1 MFVSPGTKGYKEGH
15 FVFEDI
21 FELIEEN
28 KLIAAR
34 MRLIELNEV
43 DIEQVLGEVAQDK
56 MLRLFRMLP
65 KETAAEVFA
74 EMDSE
79 QQQYIIESITDYE
92 INDIMDELYM
102 DDTVDF
108 IEEMPANVVR
118 RVLKNT
124 DEVTRKTINQLLNYP
139 DDSAGSIM
147 TTEFV
152 DLKKEMTA
160 GAALEHIRKTGMDK
174 ETIDTCYIISAQR
187 KLEGEIAIRKLILSE
202 PDTLLSELM
211 DTNVKFV
218 QTLTDKEETAFLF
231 RKYNLISMPVVDNE
245 NRLVGIIT
253 VDDVIDVI
261 EQENTEDFHKM
272 AAIAPSE
279 TEYLDTGVISLAK
292 NRIVW
297 LFVLMISAT
306 FTGMIIRRF
315 EATLSQVVVLTAY
328 IPMLMGTGGN
338 AGAQS
343 STMIIRSLALNELEF
358 KDLFKVMWKELRVG
372 LLTAFMLAAVN
383 FARIM
388 IFDKVAVPIALTVCA
403 SLFCIVSL
411 AKVVGG
417 ILPIVAKQLKL
428 DPVIMASP
436 IITTILDAVSLFI
449 YFAFATSILGI
460 A

>member
-1 MFVSPGTKGYKEGH
+1 MFEN
-15 FVFEDI
+15 I
-21 FELIEEN
+21 IELIEEN
-28 KLIAAR
+28 KLFEAR
-34 MRLIELNEV
+34 KYIIELNEV
-43 DIEQVLGEVAQDK
+43 DIEQLLGEIPQDK
-56 MLRLFRMLP
+56 MLRIFRMLP

-74 EMDSE
+74 EMDSDR
-79 QQQYIIESITDYE
+79 QQYIIESITDRE
-92 INDIMDELYM
+92 INSIMDELYM

-108 IEEMPANVVR
+108 IEEMPANVVKK
-118 RVLKNT
+118 VLRNT
-124 DEVTRKTINQLLNYP
+124 DEATRKIINQLLKYP
-139 DDSAGSIM
+139 DDCAGSIM

-160 GAALEHIRKTGMDK
+160 RDALEHIRKTGMDK
-174 ETIDTCYIISAQR
+174 ETIDTCYVISAQR
-187 KLEGEIAIRKLILSE
+187 KLEGEISIRKLILSE
-202 PDTLLSELM
+202 PDTLMCDLM
-211 DTNVKFV
+211 ETVKSV
-218 QTLTDKEETAFLF
+218 QTLTDKEETAYLF

-279 TEYLDTGVISLAK
+279 KEYLDTGVISLAK

-297 LFVLMISAT
+297 LLVLMISAT
-306 FTGMIIRRF
+306 FTGMIIRYF
-315 EATLSQVVVLTAY
+315 EATLSQVVALTAY
-328 IPMLMGTGGN
+328 MPMLMGTGGN

-343 STMIIRSLALNELEF
+343 STMIIRSLSLNELEF
-358 KDLFKVMWKELRVG
+358 KDIFKVMWKELRVG
-372 LLTAFMLAAVN
+372 ILTAFMLAVVN

-388 IFDKVAVPIALTVCA
+388 IFDEVGVLVAFTVCA
-403 SLFCIVSL
+403 SLFCIVTF

-417 ILPIVAKQLKL
+417 MLPIAAKQIHL

-436 IITTILDAVSLFI
+436 IITTILDAVSLFV
-449 YFAFATSILGI
+449 YFSFATTFLGI

>member
-1 MFVSPGTKGYKEGH
+1 MS
-15 FVFEDI
+15 DRI
-21 FELIEEN
+21 LELLEEQN
-28 KLIAAR
+28 LRAVRDEILE
-34 MRLIELNEV
+34 MNYV
-43 DIEQVLGEVAQDK
+43 DIEQMLEEMPRDK
-56 MLRLFRMLP
+56 MLVIFRMLP

-74 EMDSE
+74 EMESE
-79 QQQYIIESITDYE
+79 QQQYIVESITDRE

-108 IEEMPANVVR
+108 IEEMPANVVK
-118 RVLKNT
+118 RVLRNT
-124 DEVTRKTINQLLNYP
+124 DEATRKTINQLLNYP

-152 DLKKEMTA
+152 DLKKEMTVE
-160 GAALEHIRKTGMDK
+160 AALEHIRKTGMDK
-174 ETIDTCYIISAQR
+174 ETIDTCYVISAQR
-187 KLEGEIAIRKLILSE
+187 KLEGEITIRKLILSA
-202 PDTLLSELM
+202 PDELVSDLM
-211 DTNVKFV
+211 ESSVKSV
-218 QTLTDKEETAFLF
+218 QTLTDREETAYLF

-279 TEYLDTGVISLAK
+279 KQYLETGVFSLAK

-306 FTGMIIRRF
+306 ITGTIIRRF
-315 EATLSQVVVLTAY
+315 EATLSQVVALTAY

-343 STMIIRSLALNELEF
+343 STMIIRSLALNEIDFGDVLR
-358 KDLFKVMWKELRVG
+358 VMWKEFRVG
-372 LLTAFMLAAVN
+372 LLTAAMLAIVN
-383 FARIM
+383 FVRIM
-388 IFDKVAVPIALTVCA
+388 IFDKVSVLVALTVCV
-403 SLFCIVSL
+403 SLFCIVTL

-417 ILPIVAKQLKL
+417 ILPIAAKRIHL

-436 IITTILDAVSLFI
+436 IITTVLDAVSLLI
-449 YFAFATSILGI
+449 YFTFATNILGI

>member
-1 MFVSPGTKGYKEGH
+1 M
-15 FVFEDI
+15 FEDI

-43 DIEQVLGEVAQDK
+43 DIEQILGEVAQDK

-79 QQQYIIESITDYE
+79 KQQYIIESITDYE

-108 IEEMPANVVR
+108 IEEMPANVVK

-124 DEVTRKTINQLLNYP
+124 DEATRKTINQLLNYP

-211 DTNVKFV
+211 DTNVKSV

-372 LLTAFMLAAVN
+372 LLTAFILAAVN

-388 IFDKVAVPIALTVCA
+388 IFDKVTVPIALTVCA
-403 SLFCIVSL
+403 SLFCIVAL

-449 YFAFATSILGI
+449 YFAFATSVLGI

>member
-1 MFVSPGTKGYKEGH
+1 MFEKV
-15 FVFEDI
+15 
-21 FELIEEN
+21 FELIEN
-28 KLIAAR
+28 NQLAAAR
-34 MRLIELNEV
+34 RLLIEWNVV
-43 DIEQVLGEVAQDK
+43 DIEQLLDEVPQDK

-65 KETAAEVFA
+65 KELAAEVFA

-79 QQQYIIESITDYE
+79 QQQYIVESITDRE

-108 IEEMPANVVR
+108 IEEMPANVVK
-118 RVLKNT
+118 RVLRNT
-124 DEVTRKTINQLLNYP
+124 DEATRKTINQLLNYP

-152 DLKKEMTA
+152 DLKKEMTVEK
-160 GAALEHIRKTGMDK
+160 ALSHIRKTGMDK
-174 ETIDTCYIISAQR
+174 ETIDTCYVISAQR
-187 KLEGEIAIRKLILSE
+187 HLEGEISIRKLILSAPE
-202 PDTLLSELM
+202 TLLSDLM

-218 QTLTDKEETAFLF
+218 QTLTDKEETAFIF
-231 RKYNLISMPVVDNE
+231 RKYDLISMPVVDNE

-279 TEYLDTGVISLAK
+279 KEYLDTGVFSLAK

-297 LFVLMISAT
+297 LFVLMLSAT
-306 FTGMIIRRF
+306 FTGSIIRF
-315 EATLSQVVVLTAY
+315 YEATLSQVVALTSY

-343 STMIIRSLALNELEF
+343 STMIIRSLALNEIEF

-372 LLTAFMLAAVN
+372 LLAAFMLAVVN

-388 IFDKVAVPIALTVCA
+388 IFDPVDVLVALTVCA
-403 SLFCIVSL
+403 SLFCVVTI

-417 ILPIVAKQLKL
+417 ILPIIAKKIHL

-436 IITTILDAVSLFI
+436 IITTILDAVSLFV
-449 YFAFATSILGI
+449 YFAFASTFFHI

>member
-1 MFVSPGTKGYKEGH
+1 MFEY
-15 FVFEDI
+15 I
-21 FELIEEN
+21 IELIEQN
-28 KLIAAR
+28 KLLAAR
-34 MRLIELNEV
+34 QQLIELNVV
-43 DIEQVLGEVAQDK
+43 DIEQVLEEIAQDK

-79 QQQYIIESITDYE
+79 QQQYIIESITDHE
-92 INDIMDELYM
+92 INDIMEELYM

-108 IEEMPANVVR
+108 IEEMPANVVK
-118 RVLKNT
+118 RVLRNT
-124 DEVTRKTINQLLNYP
+124 DEATRKTINQLLNYP

-152 DLKKEMTA
+152 DLKKEMTVA
-160 GAALEHIRKTGMDK
+160 HALEHIRKTGMDK
-174 ETIDTCYIISAQR
+174 ETIDTCYVISAQR
-187 KLEGEIAIRKLILSE
+187 KLEGEITLRKLILSA
-202 PDTLLSELM
+202 PDSLVSELM
-211 DTNVKFV
+211 DANVKFV
-218 QTLTDKEETAFLF
+218 QTLTDKEDAAHIF

-253 VDDVIDVI
+253 VDDAIDVI

-279 TEYLDTGVISLAK
+279 KEYLDTGVFSLAK
-292 NRIVW
+292 NRILW

-306 FTGMIIRRF
+306 FTGMIIRNY
-315 EATLSQVVVLTAY
+315 EATLSQVVALASY

-338 AGAQS
+338 AGTQS
-343 STMIIRSLALNELEF
+343 STMIIRSLALNEVEF
-358 KDLFKVMWKELRVG
+358 KDIFLVMWKEFRVG
-372 LLTAFMLAAVN
+372 ILTAAMLAVVN

-388 IFDKVAVPIALTVCA
+388 IFDKVAIPVALTVCA
-403 SLFCIVSL
+403 SLFCIVTI
-411 AKVVGG
+411 AKVIGG
-417 ILPIVAKQLKL
+417 ILPIIAKKIHL

-436 IITTILDAVSLFI
+436 IISTMLDATSLFI

>member
-1 MFVSPGTKGYKEGH
+1 MFEH
-15 FVFEDI
+15 I
-21 FELIEEN
+21 IELIEQN
-28 KLIAAR
+28 QLLAAR
-34 MRLIELNEV
+34 QQLIEWNVV
-43 DIEQVLGEVAQDK
+43 DIEQVLEEIAQDK

-65 KETAAEVFA
+65 KEIAAEVFA

-79 QQQYIIESITDYE
+79 QQQYIIESITDHE

-108 IEEMPANVVR
+108 IEEMPANVVK
-118 RVLKNT
+118 RVLRNT
-124 DEVTRKTINQLLNYP
+124 DEATRKTINQLLNYP

-152 DLKKEMTA
+152 DLKKEMTVA
-160 GAALEHIRKTGMDK
+160 HALEHIRKTGMDK
-174 ETIDTCYIISAQR
+174 ETIDTCYVISAQR
-187 KLEGEIAIRKLILSE
+187 KLEGEITLRKLILSA
-202 PDTLLSELM
+202 PDSLVAELM
-211 DTNVKFV
+211 DNNVKFV
-218 QTLTDKEETAFLF
+218 QTLSDKEEAAHIF

-253 VDDVIDVI
+253 VDDAIDVI

-279 TEYLDTGVISLAK
+279 KEYLDTGVFSLAK
-292 NRIVW
+292 NRILW

-306 FTGMIIRRF
+306 FTGMIIRNY
-315 EATLSQVVVLTAY
+315 EETLSQVVALASY

-338 AGAQS
+338 AGTQS
-343 STMIIRSLALNELEF
+343 STMIIRSLALNEVEF
-358 KDLFKVMWKELRVG
+358 KDIFRVMWKEFRVG
-372 LLTAFMLAAVN
+372 ILSAAMLAVVN

-388 IFDKVAVPIALTVCA
+388 IFDKVAIPVALTVCA
-403 SLFCIVSL
+403 SLFCIVTI
-411 AKVVGG
+411 AKVIGG
-417 ILPIVAKQLKL
+417 ILPIAAKKIHL

-436 IITTILDAVSLFI
+436 IISTMLDATSLFI

>member
-1 MFVSPGTKGYKEGH
+1 MS
-15 FVFEDI
+15 DRI
-21 FELIEEN
+21 LELLEEQN
-28 KLIAAR
+28 LRAVRDEILE
-34 MRLIELNEV
+34 MNYV
-43 DIEQVLGEVAQDK
+43 DIEQMLEEMPRDK
-56 MLRLFRMLP
+56 MLVIFRMLP

-74 EMDSE
+74 EMESE
-79 QQQYIIESITDYE
+79 QQQYIVESITDRE

-108 IEEMPANVVR
+108 IEEMPANVVK
-118 RVLKNT
+118 RVLRNT
-124 DEVTRKTINQLLNYP
+124 DEATRKTINQLLNYP

-152 DLKKEMTA
+152 DLKKEMTVEE
-160 GAALEHIRKTGMDK
+160 ALEHIRKTGMDK
-174 ETIDTCYIISAQR
+174 ETIDTCYVISAQR
-187 KLEGEIAIRKLILSE
+187 KLEGEITIRKLILSA
-202 PDTLLSELM
+202 PDELVSDLM
-211 DTNVKFV
+211 ESSVKSV
-218 QTLTDKEETAFLF
+218 QTLTDREETAYLF

-279 TEYLDTGVISLAK
+279 KQYLETGVFSLAK

-306 FTGMIIRRF
+306 ITGTIIRRF
-315 EATLSQVVVLTAY
+315 EATLSQVVALTAY

-343 STMIIRSLALNELEF
+343 STMIIRSLALNEIDFGDVLR
-358 KDLFKVMWKELRVG
+358 VMWKEFRVG
-372 LLTAFMLAAVN
+372 LLTAAMLAIVN

-388 IFDKVAVPIALTVCA
+388 IFDKVSVLVALTVCV
-403 SLFCIVSL
+403 SLFCIVTL

-417 ILPIVAKQLKL
+417 ILPIAAKRIHL

-436 IITTILDAVSLFI
+436 IITTVLDAVSLLI
-449 YFAFATSILGI
+449 YFTFATNILGI

>member
-1 MFVSPGTKGYKEGH
+1 M
-15 FVFEDI
+15 FEDI

-43 DIEQVLGEVAQDK
+43 DIEQILGEVAQDK

-108 IEEMPANVVR
+108 IEEMPANVVK

-124 DEVTRKTINQLLNYP
+124 DEATRKTINQLLNYP

-202 PDTLLSELM
+202 PETLLSQLM
-211 DTNVKFV
+211 DTNVKSV

-372 LLTAFMLAAVN
+372 ILTAFMLAAVN

-388 IFDKVAVPIALTVCA
+388 IFDKVTVPIALTVCA
-403 SLFCIVSL
+403 SLFCIVAL

>member
-1 MFVSPGTKGYKEGH
+1 MFEY
-15 FVFEDI
+15 I
-21 FELIEEN
+21 IELIEQN
-28 KLIAAR
+28 KLLAAR
-34 MRLIELNEV
+34 QQLIELNVV
-43 DIEQVLGEVAQDK
+43 DIEQVLEEIAQDK

-79 QQQYIIESITDYE
+79 QQQYIIESITDHE
-92 INDIMDELYM
+92 INDIMEELYM

-108 IEEMPANVVR
+108 IEEMPANVVK
-118 RVLKNT
+118 RVLRNT
-124 DEVTRKTINQLLNYP
+124 DEATRKTINQLLNYP

-152 DLKKEMTA
+152 DLKKEMTVA
-160 GAALEHIRKTGMDK
+160 HALEHIRKTGMDK
-174 ETIDTCYIISAQR
+174 ETIDTCYVISAQR
-187 KLEGEIAIRKLILSE
+187 KLEGEITLRKLILSA
-202 PDTLLSELM
+202 PDSLVSELM

-218 QTLTDKEETAFLF
+218 QTLTDKEDAAHIF

-253 VDDVIDVI
+253 VDDAIDVI

-279 TEYLDTGVISLAK
+279 KEYLDTGVFSLAK
-292 NRIVW
+292 NRILW

-306 FTGMIIRRF
+306 FTGMIIRNY
-315 EATLSQVVVLTAY
+315 EATLSQVVALASY

-338 AGAQS
+338 AGTQS
-343 STMIIRSLALNELEF
+343 STMIIRSLALNEVEF
-358 KDLFKVMWKELRVG
+358 KDIFLVMWKEFRVG
-372 LLTAFMLAAVN
+372 ILTAAMLAVVN

-388 IFDKVAVPIALTVCA
+388 IFDKVAIPVALTVCA
-403 SLFCIVSL
+403 SLFCIVTI
-411 AKVVGG
+411 AKVIGG
-417 ILPIVAKQLKL
+417 ILPIIAKKIHL

-436 IITTILDAVSLFI
+436 IISTMLDATSLFI

>member
-1 MFVSPGTKGYKEGH
+1 M
-15 FVFEDI
+15 FEDI

-43 DIEQVLGEVAQDK
+43 DIEQVLGEVSQDK

-108 IEEMPANVVR
+108 IEEMPANVVK

-124 DEVTRKTINQLLNYP
+124 DEATRKTINQLLNYP

-211 DTNVKFV
+211 DTNVKSV

-358 KDLFKVMWKELRVG
+358 KDIFKVMWKELRVG

-388 IFDKVAVPIALTVCA
+388 IFDKVTVFIALTVCA
-403 SLFCIVSL
+403 SLFCIVAL

-436 IITTILDAVSLFI
+436 IITTILDAVSLFV

>member
-1 MFVSPGTKGYKEGH
+1 MFQN
-15 FVFEDI
+15 I
-21 FELIEEN
+21 IELIEEN
-28 KLIAAR
+28 KLFEAR
-34 MRLIELNEV
+34 KYIIELNEV
-43 DIEQVLGEVAQDK
+43 DIEQLLEEIPQDK
-56 MLRLFRMLP
+56 MLRIFRMLP
-65 KETAAEVFA
+65 KEMAAEVFA

-79 QQQYIIESITDYE
+79 QQQYIIESITDRE

-108 IEEMPANVVR
+108 IEEMPANVVKK
-118 RVLKNT
+118 VLRNT
-124 DEVTRKTINQLLNYP
+124 DEATRKTINQLLNYP

-160 GAALEHIRKTGMDK
+160 RQALDHIRKTGMDK

-187 KLEGEIAIRKLILSE
+187 KLEGEITIRKLILSA
-202 PDTLLSELM
+202 PDVLVCDLM
-211 DTNVKFV
+211 ETVKSV

-279 TEYLDTGVISLAK
+279 KEYLDTGVISLAK

-297 LFVLMISAT
+297 LLVLMISAT

-315 EATLSQVVVLTAY
+315 EATLSQVVALTAY
-328 IPMLMGTGGN
+328 MPMLMGTGGN

-343 STMIIRSLALNELEF
+343 STMIIRSLSLNELEF
-358 KDLFKVMWKELRVG
+358 KDIFKVMWKELRVG
-372 LLTAFMLAAVN
+372 ILTAFMLAIVN

-388 IFDKVAVPIALTVCA
+388 IFDRVGFLVALTVCA
-403 SLFCIVSL
+403 SLFCIVTI

-417 ILPIVAKQLKL
+417 MLPIAAKQIHL

-436 IITTILDAVSLFI
+436 IITTILDAVSLFV
-449 YFAFATSILGI
+449 YFSFATSFLGI